1 MIDMLLALGLVIT
14 AATQLRLGGLPIG
27 PGEVVV
33 MVWLCLAG
41 LRQMLSRQLIL
52 TPALTRV
59 LSVWFVL
66 AVSLCVGMTV
76 GLVVEPFQN
85 YDGMARDTVA
95 YVFVFS
101 FSVMMAIAM
110 SDAADRRRLSWRIV
124 AIGSISL
131 ILQIAGGLGKL
142 PMPGVDPWYWDR
154 FRGWAENPNQLGFFA
169 LFIALLSLH
178 LADQATTRFESMQA
192 LGATVP
198 AFVAGL
204 MSRSDSFVI
213 GLFVSWGLFITLKSV
228 AWLKDTDMAP
238 TLRGAA
244 VALALLALPLAIMIS
259 VPFASAALSSI
270 ERVSNQVY
278 SDNDQGDTRLH
289 LWAEAI
295 DKGIQSGLVGFGPG
309 PHLTSKS
316 FKRPP
321 PEKFEV
327 HNTLLDLLTQ
337 GGVVAMGA
345 FVWISITAL
354 LAASRAGHPA
364 LAALVAGL
372 LVFSMFHYA
381 LRQPI
386 FWFGIVLCL
395 LNMTRPVETLSPI
408 CRGGA
413 RPNNR

>member
-1 MIDMLLALGLVIT
+1 MIDTLLALGLVIT
-14 AATQLRLGGLPIG
+14 AATQLRVGGLPLG
-27 PGEVVV
+27 PGEFVLL
-33 MVWLCLAG
+33 VWLCLAG
-41 LRQMLSRQLIL
+41 LRQVLSRPLIL
-52 TPALTRV
+52 NPALTRV
-59 LSVWFVL
+59 LSFWFVMV
-66 AVSLCVGMTV
+66 VSLCAGMTV

-85 YDGMARDTVA
+85 YDGIFRDTIA
-95 YVFVFS
+95 YTFVFS
-101 FSVMMAIAM
+101 FSVMMAVTM
-110 SDAADRRRLSWRIV
+110 SDAADRRQLCWRIV
-124 AIGSISL
+124 VIGSISL
-131 ILQIAGGLGKL
+131 ILQIGSGLGKI

-169 LFIALLSLH
+169 IFIALLGLH
-178 LADQATTRFESMQA
+178 LADQAATKIERLQA
-192 LGATVP
+192 LAAILP
-198 AFVAGL
+198 ALVAGL
-204 MSRSDSFVI
+204 ISRSDSFVI
-213 GLFVSWGLFITLKSV
+213 GLIVSGGLYITLKSM
-228 AWLKDTDMAP
+228 AWLQDTEMAP

-278 SDNDQGDTRLH
+278 ADNEQGETRLH

-321 PEKFEV
+321 PDKFEV

-337 GGVVAMGA
+337 GGIVAMVA
-345 FVWISITAL
+345 FVWISATAL
-354 LAASRAGHPA
+354 FAAARSDHPA
-364 LAALVAGL
+364 LAGLVAGL
-372 LVFSMFHYA
+372 LVFSMFHYV

-395 LNMTRPVETLSPI
+395 LSMMRSVESLSP
-408 CRGGA
+408 RLSGRRA
-413 RPNNR
+413 TQ